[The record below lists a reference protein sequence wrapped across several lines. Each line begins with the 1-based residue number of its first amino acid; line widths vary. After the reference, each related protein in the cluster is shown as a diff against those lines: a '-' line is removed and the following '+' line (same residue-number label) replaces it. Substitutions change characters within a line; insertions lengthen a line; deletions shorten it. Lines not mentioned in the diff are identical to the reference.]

1 MMVEGE
7 AARMLGELGRRRWRQ
22 AGGKPLPACA
32 LQEQSPWPER
42 LSAEFR
48 DVEVGIA
55 RTRAAWRDVGELREI
70 EALFIEQIARA
81 KRFIYAENQYFAS
94 RVIAEA
100 IALRLSEPAPPE
112 IVLITPFSADGWLE
126 QTAMD
131 GARVRLLHAISEAD
145 HARRFHAY
153 YPVTSGGMPIYV
165 HAKLMIVDDEI
176 VRVGSANMNN
186 RSLGLDTEAD
196 LFIDAARP
204 GNARA
209 APAIG
214 RLRHRLLAEHC
225 GLSEED
231 MVALLDRHGSMAP
244 AIFAAPRNGKRL
256 EPFVLRPLTD
266 TEKALVDSA
275 LLDPETPGEFFEP
288 IGRRRGLFRR
298 GGILRR
304 PR

>member
-1 MMVEGE
+1 
-7 AARMLGELGRRRWRQ
+7 
-22 AGGKPLPACA
+22 
-32 LQEQSPWPER
+32 
-42 LSAEFR
+42 
-48 DVEVGIA
+48 
-55 RTRAAWRDVGELREI
+55 
-70 EALFIEQIARA
+70 
-81 KRFIYAENQYFAS
+81 
-94 RVIAEA
+94 
-100 IALRLSEPAPPE
+100 
-112 IVLITPFSADGWLE
+112 
-126 QTAMD
+126 
-131 GARVRLLHAISEAD
+131 
-145 HARRFHAY
+145 
-153 YPVTSGGMPIYV
+153 
-165 HAKLMIVDDEI
+165 
-176 VRVGSANMNN
+176 MNN

-209 APAIG
+209 APAIA
-214 RLRHRLLAEHC
+214 RLRRRLLAEHC